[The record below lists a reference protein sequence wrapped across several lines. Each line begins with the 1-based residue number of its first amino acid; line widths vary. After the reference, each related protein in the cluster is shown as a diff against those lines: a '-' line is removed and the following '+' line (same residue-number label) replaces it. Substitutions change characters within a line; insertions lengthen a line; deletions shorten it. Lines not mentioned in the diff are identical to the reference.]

1 MKVTYLFHSGFLVET
16 ASAAYLFDYIK
27 GELPE
32 IPEGLPLYV
41 FASHSHRDHYVS
53 GIYRDPIAGRTR
65 NYILAEEIAEHPD
78 EDPKRRIGYEKYK
91 EKILL
96 IAPRE
101 TLELPADEDSGASDD
116 GTAADDT
123 AHGAAPIRVRALKS
137 TDEGVAFC
145 VYDPEGAIYH
155 AGDLHWW
162 HWEGEPDDENREMGE
177 NYRSEIDLLKDE
189 HFKAAF
195 VPLDPRLDNAYWYGM
210 RYFMDHVRADHVFPM
225 HAFKDYGL
233 VDKYLKEHGG
243 EERIHR
249 IKKEGQTFEI

>member
-27 GELPE
+27 GELPG
-32 IPEGLPLYV
+32 IPAGLPLYV

-53 GIYRDPIAGRTR
+53 AIYRDPVAAQAQS
-65 NYILAEEIAEHPD
+65 YILATEITDHPD
-78 EDPKRRIGYEKYK
+78 EDPNRRKGYEKYK
-91 EKILL
+91 DIILL
-96 IAPRE
+96 IGPGE
-101 TLELPADEDSGASDD
+101 TLYLPACPSADGGAGSSA
-116 GTAADDT
+116 GTPRGDI
-123 AHGAAPIRVRALKS
+123 PIRVRALKS

-162 HWEGEPDDENREMGE
+162 HWEGEPDDENREMGA
-177 NYRSEIDLLKDE
+177 NYRREIDLLAGE

-210 RYFMDHVRADHVFPM
+210 RYFMDHVKADHVFPM
-225 HAFKDYGL
+225 HSWKNYALIDRY
-233 VDKYLKEHGG
+233 YKEHGG
-243 EERIHR
+243 EEHIHR
-249 IKKEGQTFEI
+249 IRKEGQSFEI